1 MIEVATTDA
10 VLSGRTRS
18 GRRRKGSVSGAPI
31 GSAVVAAGLVAAGLV
46 GSAVGF
52 LPVQDVV
59 ILVAAV
65 ALVLLVCVR
74 PVLGAYL
81 LLFLDPLL
89 AGIDRGGAIP
99 FLRPTEGLAVLV
111 GAGLLTRGIL
121 LALTSGPRRFRP
133 SRMDVAVFALAIASS
148 VFPLL
153 WMLARRVQVTSDDI
167 LYGLL
172 LWKFAAIYLIFRT
185 SVRTERQVR
194 VCLWIALVAGAAVSV
209 LAILQALGVAPVV
222 AFVSDHFAP
231 FGNTQAVVNN
241 RGGATLGL
249 PIAAADLLMYDLA
262 IAAGLLL
269 NTRNALSSNTTKRLA
284 LLALIGLCV
293 AGVLASGEFSAL
305 IGLVIA
311 LVVLAVVTRRTAS
324 VLALIPGIGIGLF
337 VLWPVIERRLAGFQS
352 TTGLP
357 TSWTG
362 RLYNLQNY
370 FWPELFSH
378 DRFLLGVR
386 LAARVVVPTQA
397 TGYVWIESGYT
408 WLLWSGG
415 IPFLLAFVFFAY
427 VGIRRGIAVAR
438 ARTDA
443 IGVAGLASVVALTVV
458 SVLMLF
464 DPHLTFRGAADLLFA
479 LLALATIRTRA
490 TENPSPMAL

>member
-1 MIEVATTDA
+1 VTEVATMDGI
-10 VLSGRTRS
+10 LSPRTSSRFQRS
-18 GRRRKGSVSGAPI
+18 GFVSNAPI
-31 GSAVVAAGLVAAGLV
+31 GSALVAASLLG
-46 GSAVGF
+46 AAIGF
-52 LPVQDVV
+52 LPIRTVV
-59 ILVAAV
+59 VLVVAFALILLVA
-65 ALVLLVCVR
+65 VR
-74 PVLGAYL
+74 PTSAAYL

-99 FLRPTEGLAVLV
+99 FLRPSEALAALV
-111 GAGLLTRGIL
+111 GAGLLLRGVL
-121 LALTSGPRRFRP
+121 VGLTSGITRFRP
-133 SRMDVAVFALAIASS
+133 SRTDVAVFVLAVASS
-148 VFPLL
+148 VLPLL
-153 WMLARRVQVTSDDI
+153 WMLARGVQVTSDDI

-172 LWKFAAIYLIFRT
+172 LWKFAAIYLIFRM
-185 SVRTERQVR
+185 SVKTERQVR
-194 VCLWIALVAGAAVSV
+194 ICLWIAMVAGGCVSV
-209 LAILQALGVAPVV
+209 IAILQALGFPPVV
-222 AFVSDHFAP
+222 AFVSEHFAP
-231 FGNTQAVVNN
+231 FGNTQAVANN

-262 IAAGLLL
+262 IAAGFLL
-269 NTRNALSSNTTKRLA
+269 NTKPSLPYTTTHRLA
-284 LLALIGLCV
+284 LLVLLGLSV
-293 AGVLASGEFSAL
+293 AGVVASGEFSAL

-311 LVVLAVVTRRTAS
+311 ILVLAIVTRRGA
-324 VLALIPGIGIGLF
+324 LALYLIPGLCIGLS

-415 IPFLLAFVFFAY
+415 IPFLFAFVFFAY
-427 VGIRRGIAVAR
+427 VGIRRGVAVAR
-438 ARTDA
+438 ARSDA
-443 IGVAGLASVVALTVV
+443 VGVAGVASIVALSVI

-479 LLALATIRTRA
+479 LLAFATIGRVRSRTA
-490 TENPSPMAL
+490 E